1 MIAVLNFDQEAAV
14 GTRAVEGGFDD
25 RSPEAR
31 ADEADS
37 AEEKAPATVTRLLQE
52 WREGDDQAFHRLAP
66 MMYREIKAIA
76 GSYRRMEGQSFTM
89 PPTALAHEAFLR
101 LIESRQIDWQDRSH
115 FLTIAAKVIRHLLVD
130 HARRRNA
137 WKRGSG
143 AVMLELQEGSVV
155 VEPPDIDMLRLED
168 ALEELARVAPRRSQI
183 VELRFFGGMTVEET
197 AEALGLSAPTV
208 KRDWALAKAWIYRF
222 MTKPRLPKANIALH

>member
-1 MIAVLNFDQEAAV
+1 
-14 GTRAVEGGFDD
+14 
-25 RSPEAR
+25 
-31 ADEADS
+31 
-37 AEEKAPATVTRLLQE
+37 
-52 WREGDDQAFHRLAP
+52 
-66 MMYREIKAIA
+66 
-76 GSYRRMEGQSFTM
+76 
-89 PPTALAHEAFLR
+89 
-101 LIESRQIDWQDRSH
+101 
-115 FLTIAAKVIRHLLVD
+115 
-130 HARRRNA
+130 
-137 WKRGSG
+137 
-143 AVMLELQEGSVV
+143 MLELQEGSVV